1 MSGNYLGWF
10 SLLEQKLDLVRAPCP
25 FGFRMKR
32 KIECTMQLASR
43 LMLLDGAF
51 ILTQYI
57 LLAYQQTLLLH
68 SIT

>member
-25 FGFRMKR
+25 FGLRMKR
-32 KIECTMQLASR
+32 KIGTMQLASR